1 MQSEGV
7 FLDDLEL
14 RARNW
19 VHVPNGHPHIRTP
32 PRCPPRRST
41 ASEGMRFAIQCHLL
55 GRHLMNRK
63 LAGPIEEASPRWSPS
78 GKCVLGGEFADLFR
92 SQAQLLPPAVTSF
105 PFTQRPNLMTK
116 IVLPILR
123 TMIVAPLLYAVAQ
136 AAPPNSP
143 MPQMRAYGGNASR
156 DKAPIT
162 AITKNIV
169 TDFRAKCDG
178 VSNDAPAFLWFN
190 SWARAQTLPITLT
203 IPPGSICNFAS
214 GRNNAFAVGVK
225 NLVVSGYG
233 ATMNATFL
241 GGFGVKEDNAHS
253 SRVATTTAGAT
264 SVTLLNPRETSRFR
278 VGRWALLSGLDV
290 QGTWSYPPNHAIFEY
305 VLVTGIDAATG
316 QITFSGPISHSYK
329 STWPHYSG
337 AKYDIGGP
345 ATLYALDPS
354 WDTEVEYKGLTIS
367 SKLQT
372 YTNGRLAKYTDV
384 TFSDCNGG
392 GGLSPTQ
399 NLKMVLTNVTMPCTM
414 EVDKL
419 VSTLNIEGGTFGHLL
434 FYSSSTTLVANNT
447 KIDVL
452 NGTPQK
458 AILSNSTIGLFV
470 AGTLHYGRT
479 TEISCTNCSIGAFKN
494 PPGGSLDSNVDTR
507 YTMSDGVITVPNSHG
522 PLSWAVPGVNAMFAL
537 YDGSLLTEGSPFQV
551 IDLTQDATNTYIE
564 TSLAGGFPLLP
575 TDPSHGLNIY
585 AHPTPKFTCT
595 NCTGS
600 VDAMDLSQTGAQG
613 QPLFSYSKRTYSGST
628 QRPPRFTIWGNMVKL
643 SINVMTPYTGIQPT
657 LTLTPLGAGGT
668 AVISSELSTNYNPAI
683 NLKIAGDREIFPN
696 SIVGAQSGDSISIPG
711 TIWFEQGI
719 GPYLS
724 ADISGEPSSVWPTF
738 TIEVT
743 TDQGVVNP

>member
-1 MQSEGV
+1 
-7 FLDDLEL
+7 
-14 RARNW
+14 
-19 VHVPNGHPHIRTP
+19 
-32 PRCPPRRST
+32 
-41 ASEGMRFAIQCHLL
+41 
-55 GRHLMNRK
+55 
-63 LAGPIEEASPRWSPS
+63 
-78 GKCVLGGEFADLFR
+78 
-92 SQAQLLPPAVTSF
+92 
-105 PFTQRPNLMTK
+105 MTK
-116 IVLPILR
+116 IVLPIIR
-123 TMIVAPLLYAVAQ
+123 TMIVAPFLHTVAQ

-143 MPQMRAYGGNASR
+143 MPQMRAYGGNTSEN
-156 DKAPIT
+156 KAPTTAIPTT

-178 VSNDAPAFLWFN
+178 VSNDAPAFMWFN

-214 GRNNAFAVGVK
+214 GRNAFAVGVK

-264 SVTLLNPRETSRFR
+264 SVTLLNRRETSRFR

-305 VLVTGIDAATG
+305 ALVTGIDAATG
-316 QITFSGPISHSYK
+316 QITFSGPITNSYK

-470 AGTLHYGRT
+470 AGTLYYGRT

-494 PPGGSLDSNVDTR
+494 PPGGSLDNNVDTR
-507 YTMSDGVITVPNSHG
+507 YTMSAGVITVPESQG
-522 PLSWAVPGVNAMFAL
+522 PLKWAVPGANAMFAL
-537 YDGSLLTEGSPFQV
+537 YNGALLTQGTPFQV
-551 IDLTQDATNTYIE
+551 VDVTQHSGSTYIH
-564 TSLAGGFPLLP
+564 TTLAGGFPLLP
-575 TDPSHGLNIY
+575 RDPNQGLSIY
-585 AHPTPKFTCT
+585 GHPGPKFTCT

-600 VDAMDLSQTGAQG
+600 LDAVDVAQAHPGA
-613 QPLFSYSKRTYSGST
+613 PIFSYSKRTYDGSVLNPPKFTMWGKLLKLSVKVTKAYTGTRPTLALEPIGTVPVISGSSST
-628 QRPPRFTIWGNMVKL
+628 AY
-643 SINVMTPYTGIQPT
+643 NV
-657 LTLTPLGAGGT
+657 GT
-668 AVISSELSTNYNPAI
+668 I
-683 NLKIAGDREIFPN
+683 NLKVAGERIIYPT
-696 SIVGAQSGDSISIPG
+696 SISGIQSGDSLLAPG
-711 TIWFEQGI
+711 EAIWFESVM
-719 GPYLS
+719 GPRLS
-724 ADISGEPSSVWPTF
+724 ASTRDEPSSVWPSF

-743 TDQGVVNP
+743 TDHGVVNP